1 MKNYKIKI
9 NTNMIIALYVIT
21 IFFDAYCFV
30 EIGNRAVTLFYPVS
44 LLPIL
49 LTLKKPYHIIL
60 GIRRYIPLALLIIY
74 AAFNFAITDSRDF
87 GALSVTLFM
96 WIVFLMTYRKS
107 TYNEFRELVQL
118 FQKGMN
124 LMAVYGLYQFVGR
137 LIGLPFTDFW
147 LKGTF
152 ERFMSHGYNWTN
164 RVSFAGMSFYR
175 SNALFKEPSF
185 FSQFL
190 AINILL
196 YIQYF
201 LRNDKEKSERTFLW
215 LIINGIA
222 LICTFSGTGLVIL
235 GGGIFIL
242 FIFMGQLG
250 KLFRFFMN
258 KLYIIIPIC
267 VAIILVIIQNLNFF
281 KGMYQDYF
289 LLRVREIQ
297 WVNSSSSQR
306 FYLPY
311 KFAMIALH
319 QNLLL
324 GIGLGNAVGFIS
336 KIGDGVKYNVQPAIP
351 RAAAETGLIGLSLY
365 IAFLTC
371 FLKKERIKNNEYKVF
386 ISVLLI
392 MIFMNDSWSSEL
404 VWAIMILMN
413 TDFVVKKQNI

>member
-152 ERFMSHGYNWTN
+152 ERFMSHGYNWTC
-164 RVSFAGMSFYR
+164 R
-175 SNALFKEPSF
+175 
-185 FSQFL
+185 
-190 AINILL
+190 ILL
-196 YIQYF
+196 
-201 LRNDKEKSERTFLW
+201 
-215 LIINGIA
+215 
-222 LICTFSGTGLVIL
+222 SGH
-235 GGGIFIL
+235 
-242 FIFMGQLG
+242 
-250 KLFRFFMN
+250 
-258 KLYIIIPIC
+258 Y
-267 VAIILVIIQNLNFF
+267 
-281 KGMYQDYF
+281 
-289 LLRVREIQ
+289 
-297 WVNSSSSQR
+297 
-306 FYLPY
+306 
-311 KFAMIALH
+311 
-319 QNLLL
+319 
-324 GIGLGNAVGFIS
+324 
-336 KIGDGVKYNVQPAIP
+336 
-351 RAAAETGLIGLSLY
+351 
-365 IAFLTC
+365 
-371 FLKKERIKNNEYKVF
+371 
-386 ISVLLI
+386 
-392 MIFMNDSWSSEL
+392 
-404 VWAIMILMN
+404 
-413 TDFVVKKQNI
+413 

>member
-1 MKNYKIKI
+1 MKNYKVKI
-9 NTNMIIALYVIT
+9 NTNKIIALFVIT

-30 EIGNRAVTLFYPVS
+30 ELGNRAVTLFYAVS
-44 LLPIL
+44 LLPLI
-49 LTLKKPYHIIL
+49 LTLKNPYRMIA
-60 GIRRYIPLALLIIY
+60 GICNYIPLALLIIY
-74 AAFNFAITDSRDF
+74 ALFNFVITDSRDF

-107 TYNEFRELVQL
+107 TYGEFRALVQL

-124 LMAVYGLYQFVGR
+124 IMAVYGLYQFVGR
-137 LIGLPFTDFW
+137 QIGLPFTDFW
-147 LKGTF
+147 LTGFF

-164 RVSFAGMSFYR
+164 RVSFAGLSFYR

-190 AINILL
+190 AVNMLI
-196 YIQYF
+196 YIQYY
-201 LRNDKEKSERTFLW
+201 LRKDKEKDKRQFLW

-235 GGGIFIL
+235 GGGLFIL
-242 FIFMGQLG
+242 LTFMGQLG
-250 KLFRFFMN
+250 RLFHFLMN
-258 KLYIIIPIC
+258 KLYVILPVC
-267 VAIILVIIQNLNFF
+267 VVVVLVIIQNLDFF
-281 KGMYQDYF
+281 QGMYQDYF

-319 QNLLL
+319 ENLFL
-324 GIGLGNAVGFIS
+324 GIGLGNAMGFIS
-336 KIGDGVKYNVQPAIP
+336 QISDGVKYNVQPAIP
-351 RAAAETGLIGLSLY
+351 RAAAEMGMIGLLLY
-365 IAFLTC
+365 IAFLIC
-371 FLKKERIKNNEYKVF
+371 FMKKVRIKNDDYKVL
-386 ISVLLI
+386 ISVLLV

-404 VWAIMILMN
+404 VWTIMILMN
-413 TDFVVKKQNI
+413 TDFVDLVCDI